1 MKGDFGQHC
10 SRLFLLL
17 RSGFLCFIWVSV
29 VGEFQ
34 EREGRGFPATAW
46 RKSFITTDWR
56 SSSQGSRVV
65 DGFGVVC
72 SIAAGRD
79 VAAMADEG
87 WSKSRG
93 GKVGWVMGRAE

>member
-1 MKGDFGQHC
+1 MDG
-10 SRLFLLL
+10 L
-17 RSGFLCFIWVSV
+17 
-29 VGEFQ
+29 
-34 EREGRGFPATAW
+34 PATAW

-87 WSKSRG
+87 WSKSRE
-93 GKVGWVMGRAE
+93 GKVVGSWAELNEPNFLLLGLRLEQF